1 MEYNDIP
8 RTLKRYSFVEKMNI
22 LQTWSRKTMN
32 LNGVI
37 DRNER
42 GKTPFP
48 WELETLL
55 LFSVT
60 SQEWRQGR
68 FDRNDRNFVAMIN
81 CIRNHP
87 HPIVDKLKGT
97 NDLVNE
103 LFVAL
108 GSVQFEA
115 QEYPYYKLYRY
126 YWYFS
131 FVNSKVNMPEIFRE
145 KLGSDYKRY
154 AVLAMSLWMI
164 L

>member
-22 LQTWSRKTMN
+22 LQTWSRKNMN

-108 GSVQFEA
+108 GSVQFEIGRA
-115 QEYPYYKLYRY
+115 H
-126 YWYFS
+126 
-131 FVNSKVNMPEIFRE
+131 V
-145 KLGSDYKRY
+145 
-154 AVLAMSLWMI
+154 
-164 L
+164 

>member
-60 SQEWRQGR
+60 SQE
-68 FDRNDRNFVAMIN
+68 
-81 CIRNHP
+81 
-87 HPIVDKLKGT
+87 
-97 NDLVNE
+97 
-103 LFVAL
+103 
-108 GSVQFEA
+108 
-115 QEYPYYKLYRY
+115 
-126 YWYFS
+126 
-131 FVNSKVNMPEIFRE
+131 
-145 KLGSDYKRY
+145 
-154 AVLAMSLWMI
+154 
-164 L
+164 